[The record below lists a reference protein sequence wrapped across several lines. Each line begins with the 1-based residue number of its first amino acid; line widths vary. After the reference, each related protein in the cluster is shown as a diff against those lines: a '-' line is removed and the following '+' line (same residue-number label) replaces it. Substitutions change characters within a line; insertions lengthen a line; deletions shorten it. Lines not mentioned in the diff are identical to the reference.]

1 MMSISSSSSYPSARR
16 SSSAVET
23 FPIFTASLGNCT
35 ETHLQRSGQRFLRR
49 THDVATSI
57 SPSGWVAA
65 CSAKQVRLYNVGSA
79 NKSRQIPL
87 HVELSIPLG
96 KKEEIRSVA
105 LTEDLLAV
113 ITHMQLL
120 VYDEYSRETPN
131 LVKAQ
136 RVDQDECWIPRS
148 VSISQSGSPSI
159 DRIATA
165 SVAVGGEGESGVKLF
180 RYKVRFNPTT
190 RA

>member
-1 MMSISSSSSYPSARR
+1 
-16 SSSAVET
+16 
-23 FPIFTASLGNCT
+23 
-35 ETHLQRSGQRFLRR
+35 
-49 THDVATSI
+49 
-57 SPSGWVAA
+57 
-65 CSAKQVRLYNVGSA
+65 VGSA
-79 NKSRQIPL
+79 TKSRQIPL

-96 KKEEIRSVA
+96 KKEEIRGVA

-180 RYKVRFNPTT
+180 RYKVRFNPTN

>member
-16 SSSAVET
+16 SSSAVEN

-35 ETHLQRSGQRFLRR
+35 ETHLQASEQRFLRR

-79 NKSRQIPL
+79 NKGRQIPL

-113 ITHMQLL
+113 ITHKQLL

-136 RVDQDECWIPRS
+136 RVDQDQCWIPRS

-180 RYKVRFNPTT
+180 RYKVGFTHTN
-190 RA
+190 

>member
-1 MMSISSSSSYPSARR
+1 
-16 SSSAVET
+16 
-23 FPIFTASLGNCT
+23 
-35 ETHLQRSGQRFLRR
+35 
-49 THDVATSI
+49 
-57 SPSGWVAA
+57 
-65 CSAKQVRLYNVGSA
+65 VGSA

-87 HVELSIPLG
+87 HVELSIALG
-96 KKEEIRSVA
+96 KEEEIRGVA

-113 ITHMQLL
+113 ITHEQLL

-180 RYKVRFNPTT
+180 RYKVRFVHAN
-190 RA
+190 